1 MDASL
6 SFATTVDPV
15 GLAVAAA
22 VVLVTEVA
30 LRWRRARA
38 MRQDAE

>member
-6 SFATTVDPV
+6 ALATTVDPV
-15 GLAVAAA
+15 GLVVAAA
-22 VVLVTEVA
+22 VVLLSEAV
-30 LRWRRARA
+30 LRRRRARA